1 MIMKDKLILRD
12 GRALALAEYGDPHG
26 KSVFFFHGMPGSR
39 IFRPPD
45 KITRKMGVWLICIDR
60 PGYGESTFQPN
71 RRILDWPHDVA
82 QLADHL
88 GIDKF
93 FIAGHSGGGPYV
105 AACAYALP
113 ERVIAAASI
122 CGAGPIDSP
131 QALEHM
137 EGLNRVGFRV
147 GRVMPWILW
156 RFAIWAF
163 YRDGH
168 QRPEKIMERDA
179 ASRPRADADLWKVES
194 IKNICYASTVEA
206 FRHGTKG
213 HAWEAR
219 LLTRSWNI
227 PLEKIRVPVHLWHG
241 TADRTTPIQMAKYL
255 AGRIPNSQLHICK
268 DEAHL
273 LIFPHWEEIL
283 ANLLEPR

>member
-1 MIMKDKLILRD
+1 MENTLQLTDNRIL
-12 GRALALAEYGDPHG
+12 AFAEYGDLHG
-26 KSVFFFHGMPGSR
+26 RPIFFFHGMPGSR
-39 IFRPPD
+39 IFHPSD
-45 KITRKMGVWLICIDR
+45 LITKKMGARLICVDR
-60 PGYGESTFQPN
+60 PGYGESTFQPS
-71 RRILDWPHDVA
+71 RHILDWPRDIA

-93 FIAGHSGGGPYV
+93 FVAGHSGGGPYV
-105 AACAYALP
+105 MACAYVLP

-137 EGLNRVGFRV
+137 DGLNRIGFRV
-147 GRVMPWILW
+147 GRSMPWNLW

-163 YRDGH
+163 YREGR
-168 QRPEKIMERDA
+168 QRPEKIMERDS
-179 ASRPRADADLWKVES
+179 ASRPHADAELWKIDS
-194 IKNICYASTVEA
+194 IREVCYASVVEA
-206 FRHGTKG
+206 FHYGTKG

-219 LLTRSWNI
+219 LLTHPWNI
-227 PLEKIRVPVHLWHG
+227 PLEKIRVSVDLWHG

-255 AGRIPNSQLHICK
+255 ADKIPNCQLHIYN

-283 ANLLEPR
+283 ANLLERE